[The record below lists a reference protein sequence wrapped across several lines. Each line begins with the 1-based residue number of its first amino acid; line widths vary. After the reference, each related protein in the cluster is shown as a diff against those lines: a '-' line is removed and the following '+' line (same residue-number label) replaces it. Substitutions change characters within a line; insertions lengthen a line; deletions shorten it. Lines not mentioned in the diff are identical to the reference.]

1 MVQDVKPGGFFL
13 LNCVW
18 NDEELDKHLPGKVKR
33 YIARNNIKFYT
44 CDAVSIAKDIGLGAR
59 RTNTVLQAA
68 FFKLAEIIPIDD
80 AVKYMKDAIQKTYGA
95 KGEKI
100 VNMNMQA
107 VDAGVTHIHKV
118 EIPAAWADAEDDT
131 KVEPMVGRDK
141 LHTDYLNKILYTTN
155 TMTGDNVPVSDF
167 LDTATGMVPNGT
179 AAYEKRGIAADV
191 PHWEWQTASSATCV
205 HMYVRTELSDRSYLT
220 KKRLNLSKTAYC
232 L

>member
-1 MVQDVKPGGFFL
+1 M
-13 LNCVW
+13 
-18 NDEELDKHLPGKVKR
+18 KR
-33 YIARNNIKFYT
+33 YIARNNIQFYT
-44 CDAVSIAKDIGLGAR
+44 CDAVSIAKEIGLGAR

-68 FFKLAEIIPIDD
+68 FFKLADIIPIDD

-118 EIPAAWADAEDDT
+118 EIPASWADAEDDT

-155 TMTGDNVPVSDF
+155 TMTGDNVPVSTF
-167 LDTATGMVPNGT
+167 LDTANG
-179 AAYEKRGIAADV
+179 YG
-191 PHWEWQTASSATCV
+191 P
-205 HMYVRTELSDRSYLT
+205 
-220 KKRLNLSKTAYC
+220 
-232 L
+232 

>member
-1 MVQDVKPGGFFL
+1 MMR
-13 LNCVW
+13 NW
-18 NDEELDKHLPGKVKR
+18 DKHLPGKVKR

-118 EIPAAWADAEDDT
+118 EIPAAW
-131 KVEPMVGRDK
+131 GRC
-141 LHTDYLNKILYTTN
+141 
-155 TMTGDNVPVSDF
+155 
-167 LDTATGMVPNGT
+167 
-179 AAYEKRGIAADV
+179 RG
-191 PHWEWQTASSATCV
+191 
-205 HMYVRTELSDRSYLT
+205 
-220 KKRLNLSKTAYC
+220 
-232 L
+232 